1 MSRKIFL
8 FLLTILSLLTSN
20 FVLAIPLPFSAALNT
35 VTTRITTSNGIGIA
49 PPKHPD
55 SIRYHTADVTL
66 EAEPATRNQ
75 RRISTSILETLTNIT
90 KKTTNTNHNHNW
102 SARTYDLST
111 QIDKS
116 SNATYPQ
123 DPNTN
128 TNNNNNIEHD
138 KPESEEEGKWYHT
151 PWVSVATWVL
161 WLYIIAVALGLLA
174 LWGRGMIDRSGEWV
188 SVGGEVVRMR
198 RGRGGAVRVDE
209 MLRRMGVL

>member
-8 FLLTILSLLTSN
+8 FLLIILSLLTSN
-20 FVLAIPLPFSAALNT
+20 FVLAMPLPFTAALNT
-35 VTTRITTSNGIGIA
+35 VTTRITTSNGIGTA
-49 PPKHPD
+49 PPQHPD
-55 SIRYHTADVTL
+55 SIRYATADVTS

-90 KKTTNTNHNHNW
+90 KKTTNTNHNHNL

-111 QIDKS
+111 RTDKS

-128 TNNNNNIEHD
+128 NNNIEHD
-138 KPESEEEGKWYHT
+138 KLELEEEGKWYHA

-161 WLYIIAVALGLLA
+161 WLYIIAVVLGLLA
-174 LWGRGMIDRSGEWV
+174 LWGRGMIDRSGEWIN
-188 SVGGEVVRMR
+188 VGG
-198 RGRGGAVRVDE
+198 VRVDEE